1 MSTKPLE
8 IKNYLSEELELLSE
22 LLNKGEDTL
31 LVSPT
36 DSGKTRAVIT
46 YAKQN
51 PQRRIAILCPT
62 QALVDNLKQDCDIPA
77 GYGRKWVLAAR
88 FYNLLVTTYDSI
100 QFFEENRF
108 DAIFIDEAH
117 YLAQAGIYRV
127 KALEYMMKIECQK
140 VLVTA
145 TPNVIER
152 LEGFTRVEF
161 IKETK
166 PKEIKIYN
174 QRDNEINIA
183 ATLIKNRN
191 PENLLMLRINNKEI
205 LDFIHERY
213 PDLVITKIYSD
224 KEQVIIQGQDEEAFK
239 NIKKGVIS
247 KSTQLVL
254 TTSIMDCGISLE
266 VNRDVDCYA
275 ISCGNVINPI
285 DAVQLSARVRSNSGF
300 RMHLSIIGHF
310 DDYSTVTF
318 PINQVKGKQQFELMA
333 TEYEMLSKL
342 FIYDYIELLNSY
354 NITVDE
360 KKPLANLVRFN
371 GKSGRSSISIAKNFG
386 ASSKYPEIEDLAK
399 NYGYSD
405 WLEVIKGD
413 LSEGYKENTEYVR
426 IFTELIEAIEYGISF
441 KFFIKDKYYRDV
453 LTKLKYCLDNYWK
466 DNSREFKEFIDL
478 LIEAY
483 RSNAKKVSLSLKL
496 FSELTTQE
504 KDAIKH
510 LTKFMFKT
518 SKVWKTDTKAFAKTN
533 YDSDVDNFILIL
545 TDDNRFN
552 IKYLQ
557 RAKSKSII

>member
-8 IKNYLSEELELLSE
+8 IKNYLSEKLELLSN

-36 DSGKTRAVIT
+36 DSGKTRAIIS

-51 PQRRIAILCPT
+51 PQRRIAVLCPT

-77 GYGRKWVLAAR
+77 GYGKKWAQNTQ
-88 FYNLLVTTYDSI
+88 FFNLLVTTYDSI

-117 YLAQAGIYRV
+117 YLAQAGIYRP

-140 VLVTA
+140 ILVTA

-152 LEGFTRVEF
+152 LEGFNRVEF
-161 IKETK
+161 VKETK
-166 PKEIKIYN
+166 PKEVKIYN
-174 QRDNEINIA
+174 QRDNEINLA

-191 PENLLMLRINNKEI
+191 PENLLIIRINNKEI
-205 LDFIHERY
+205 LDAIHERY

-247 KSTQLVL
+247 KSTQVVL

-275 ISCGNVINPI
+275 ISYGNVINPI
-285 DAVQLSARVRSNSGF
+285 DAVQLSARVRSNSQYK
-300 RMHLSIIGHF
+300 MSLSIIGHF

-318 PINQVKGKQQFELMA
+318 PINQVKGKQRFELMA
-333 TEYEMLSKL
+333 TEYDMLSKL
-342 FIYDYIELLNSY
+342 FIYDYIELINSY

-386 ASSKYPEIEDLAK
+386 ASSKYPEIVDLAK

-413 LSEGYKENTEYVR
+413 LSGGYKENTEFIR
-426 IFTELIEAIEYGISF
+426 IFSELIEAIEYGVHF
-441 KFFIKDKYYRDV
+441 KFFVKDKYYRDV
-453 LTKLKYCLDNYWK
+453 LTKLKYCVDNYWK
-466 DNSREFKEFIDL
+466 DNSKDFKEFIDL

-483 RSNAKKVSLSLKL
+483 RSNEKKVSISLKL
-496 FSELTTQE
+496 FSELTIQE
-504 KDAIKH
+504 QDAVKQ
-510 LTKFMFKT
+510 LANLMFRT
-518 SKVWKTDTKAFAKTN
+518 SKIWKTETKAFTKTN
-533 YDSDVDNFILIL
+533 YDSDVQNFIINL

-557 RAKSKSII
+557 RGKSKAII

>member
-1 MSTKPLE
+1 MLTKPLE
-8 IKNYLSEELELLSE
+8 IKNYLSEELELLNE
-22 LLNKGEDTL
+22 LLNKGKDTL

-36 DSGKTRAVIT
+36 DSGKTRAIIS

-77 GYGRKWVLAAR
+77 GYGKKWAQNTQ
-88 FYNLLVTTYDSI
+88 FFNLLVTTYDSI
-100 QFFEENRF
+100 QFFEDNRF

-117 YLAQAGIYRV
+117 YLAQAGIYRA
-127 KALEYMMKIECQK
+127 KATEYMMSLKCQK

-152 LEGFTRVEF
+152 LEGFNRVEF
-161 IKETK
+161 VKEAK

-205 LDFIHERY
+205 LDTIHEKY

-239 NIKKGVIS
+239 NIKKGIIS
-247 KSTQLVL
+247 KSTQIVL

-275 ISCGNVINPI
+275 ISYGNVINPI
-285 DAVQLSARVRSNSGF
+285 DAVQLSARVRSNSEHK
-300 RMHLSIIGHF
+300 MNLSIIGHF
-310 DDYSTVTF
+310 DDYSKVTF
-318 PINQVKGKQQFELMA
+318 PINEVHGKQRFELMA
-333 TEYEMLSKL
+333 TEYDMLSKL
-342 FIYDYIELLNSY
+342 FIFDYIELLNSY

-399 NYGYSD
+399 NYGYSN
-405 WLEVIKGD
+405 WLEIIKGN
-413 LSEGYKENTEYVR
+413 LSGGYKENTEYVR
-426 IFTELIEAIEYGISF
+426 IFTEYIEAIEYGIHF
-441 KFFIKDKYYRDV
+441 KFFVKDKYYRDT
-453 LTKLKYCLDNYWK
+453 LTKLKYCVDNYWR
-466 DNSREFKEFIDL
+466 DNSKEFKEFIDL
-478 LIEAY
+478 LIAGY
-483 RSNAKKVSLSLKL
+483 RINEKKVSLSLKL

-504 KDAIKH
+504 QDAVKQ
-510 LTKFMFKT
+510 LANLMFRT
-518 SKVWKTDTKAFAKTN
+518 SKIWKTETKAFTKTN
-533 YDSDVDNFILIL
+533 YDSDVQNFIINL

-557 RAKSKSII
+557 RGKSKAII

>member
-1 MSTKPLE
+1 MSIKPLE
-8 IKNYLSEELELLSE
+8 IKKYLSEELELLNE

-31 LVSPT
+31 SVSPT
-36 DSGKTRAVIT
+36 DSGKTRAIIT

-77 GYGRKWVLAAR
+77 GYGKKWAQNTQ
-88 FYNLLVTTYDSI
+88 FFNLLVTTYDSI
-100 QFFEENRF
+100 QFFEETRF

-127 KALEYMMKIECQK
+127 KALEYMMGLECQK
-140 VLVTA
+140 ILVTA

-152 LEGFTRVEF
+152 LEGFNKVEF
-161 IKETK
+161 VKETK

-174 QRDNEINIA
+174 QRDNEINLA

-205 LDFIHERY
+205 LDGIHERY

-247 KSTQLVL
+247 KSTQVVL

-275 ISCGNVINPI
+275 ISYGTVINPI
-285 DAVQLSARVRSNSGF
+285 DAVQLSARVRSNSEF
-300 RMHLSIIGHF
+300 KMSLSIIGHF

-318 PINQVKGKQQFELMA
+318 PINQVKGKQRFELMA

-342 FIYDYIELLNSY
+342 FFYDYIELLNSY

-386 ASSKYPEIEDLAK
+386 TSSKYPEIEDLAK
-399 NYGYSD
+399 NYGYSN

-441 KFFIKDKYYRDV
+441 KFFVKDKYYRDV
-453 LTKLKYCLDNYWK
+453 LTKLKYCVDNYWR
-466 DNSREFKEFIDL
+466 DNSKEFKEFIDL
-478 LIEAY
+478 LIAGY
-483 RSNAKKVSLSLKL
+483 KSNEKKVSISLKL
-496 FSELTTQE
+496 FSGLTTQE
-504 KDAIKH
+504 KDVVKQLAN
-510 LTKFMFKT
+510 LMFRT
-518 SKVWKTDTKAFAKTN
+518 SKIWKTETKAFTKTN
-533 YDSDVDNFILIL
+533 YDSDVQNFIVNL

-557 RAKSKSII
+557 RGKSKAII

>member
-1 MSTKPLE
+1 MSIKPLE
-8 IKNYLSEELELLSE
+8 IKKYLSEELELLNE

-36 DSGKTRAVIT
+36 DSGKTRAIIT

-77 GYGRKWVLAAR
+77 GYGKKWAQNTQ
-88 FYNLLVTTYDSI
+88 FFNLLVTTYDSI

-117 YLAQAGIYRV
+117 YLAQAGIYRP
-127 KALEYMMKIECQK
+127 KALEYMMNLECQK
-140 VLVTA
+140 ILVTA

-152 LEGFTRVEF
+152 LEGFNKVEF
-161 IKETK
+161 VKETK

-174 QRDNEINIA
+174 QRDNEINLA

-191 PENLLMLRINNKEI
+191 PENLLIIRINNKEI
-205 LDFIHERY
+205 LDAIHERY

-224 KEQVIIQGQDEEAFK
+224 KEQVIVQGQDKEAFK

-247 KSTQLVL
+247 KSTQIVL

-275 ISCGNVINPI
+275 ISYGNVINPI
-285 DAVQLSARVRSNSGF
+285 DAVQLSARVRSNSQYK
-300 RMHLSIIGHF
+300 MSLSIIGHF

-318 PINQVKGKQQFELMA
+318 PINQVKGKQRFELMA
-333 TEYEMLSKL
+333 TEYDMLSKL

-386 ASSKYPEIEDLAK
+386 ASSKYPEIVDLAK

-413 LSEGYKENTEYVR
+413 LSGGYKENTEYVR
-426 IFTELIEAIEYGISF
+426 IFSELIEAIEYGVHF
-441 KFFIKDKYYRDV
+441 KFFVKDKYYRDV
-453 LTKLKYCLDNYWK
+453 LTKLKYCVDNYWK
-466 DNSREFKEFIDL
+466 DNSKDFKEFIDL

-483 RSNAKKVSLSLKL
+483 RSNEKKVSISLKL
-496 FSELTTQE
+496 FSELTIQE
-504 KDAIKH
+504 QDAVKQ
-510 LTKFMFKT
+510 LANLMFRT
-518 SKVWKTDTKAFAKTN
+518 SKIWKTETKAFTKTN
-533 YDSDVDNFILIL
+533 YDSDVQNFIINL

-557 RAKSKSII
+557 RGKSKAII

>member
-1 MSTKPLE
+1 MSSKPLE
-8 IKNYLSEELELLSE
+8 IKNYLSEKLELLSE

-36 DSGKTRAVIT
+36 DSGKTRAIIT

-77 GYGRKWVLAAR
+77 GYGKKWAQNTQ
-88 FYNLLVTTYDSI
+88 FFNLLVTTYDSI

-117 YLAQAGIYRV
+117 YLAQAGIYRA

-166 PKEIKIYN
+166 PKEIRIYN

-205 LDFIHERY
+205 LDGIHERY

-239 NIKKGVIS
+239 NIRKGVIS
-247 KSTQLVL
+247 KSTQVVL

-285 DAVQLSARVRSNSGF
+285 DAVQLSARVRSNSEF

-310 DDYSTVTF
+310 DDYSTVPF

-413 LSEGYKENTEYVR
+413 QSEGFKENTEYVR
-426 IFTELIEAIEYGISF
+426 IFSELIEAIEYGISF
-441 KFFIKDKYYRDV
+441 KFFIKDKYYRDI
-453 LTKLKYCLDNYWK
+453 LIKLKYCVDNYWK

-478 LIEAY
+478 LIAGY
-483 RSNAKKVSLSLKL
+483 RGNEKKVSISLKL
-496 FSELTTQE
+496 LSELTTQE
-504 KDAIKH
+504 QDAVKQ
-510 LTKFMFKT
+510 LANLMFRT
-518 SKVWKTDTKAFAKTN
+518 SKIWKTETKAFTKIN
-533 YDSDVDNFILIL
+533 YDSDVLNFIINL

-557 RAKSKSII
+557 RGESKAII

>member
-1 MSTKPLE
+1 MSIKPLE
-8 IKNYLSEELELLSE
+8 IKKYLSEELELLNE

-36 DSGKTRAVIT
+36 DSGKTRAIIT

-77 GYGRKWVLAAR
+77 GYGKKWAQNTQ
-88 FYNLLVTTYDSI
+88 FFNLLVTTYDSI
-100 QFFEENRF
+100 QFFEDNRF

-127 KALEYMMKIECQK
+127 KALEYMMGLECQK
-140 VLVTA
+140 ILVTA

-152 LEGFTRVEF
+152 LEGFNKVEF
-161 IKETK
+161 VKETK

-174 QRDNEINIA
+174 QRDNEINLA

-205 LDFIHERY
+205 LDGIHERY

-247 KSTQLVL
+247 KSTQVVL

-275 ISCGNVINPI
+275 ISYGTVINPI
-285 DAVQLSARVRSNSGF
+285 DAVQLSARVRSNSEF
-300 RMHLSIIGHF
+300 KMSLSIIGHF

-318 PINQVKGKQQFELMA
+318 PINQVKGKQRFELMA

-386 ASSKYPEIEDLAK
+386 TSSKYPEIEDLAK
-399 NYGYSD
+399 NYGYSN

-441 KFFIKDKYYRDV
+441 KFFVKDKYYRDV
-453 LTKLKYCLDNYWK
+453 LTKLKYCVDNYWR
-466 DNSREFKEFIDL
+466 DNSKEFKEFIDL
-478 LIEAY
+478 LIAGY
-483 RSNAKKVSLSLKL
+483 KSNEKKVSISLKL
-496 FSELTTQE
+496 FSGLTTQE
-504 KDAIKH
+504 KDVVKQLAN
-510 LTKFMFKT
+510 LMFRT
-518 SKVWKTDTKAFAKTN
+518 SKIWKTETKAFTKTS
-533 YDSDVDNFILIL
+533 YDSDVQNFIVNL

-557 RAKSKSII
+557 RGKSKAII

>member
-1 MSTKPLE
+1 
-8 IKNYLSEELELLSE
+8 
-22 LLNKGEDTL
+22 
-31 LVSPT
+31 
-36 DSGKTRAVIT
+36 
-46 YAKQN
+46 
-51 PQRRIAILCPT
+51 
-62 QALVDNLKQDCDIPA
+62 
-77 GYGRKWVLAAR
+77 
-88 FYNLLVTTYDSI
+88 
-100 QFFEENRF
+100 
-108 DAIFIDEAH
+108 
-117 YLAQAGIYRV
+117 
-127 KALEYMMKIECQK
+127 MMGLECQK

-152 LEGFTRVEF
+152 LEDFNRVEF
-161 IKETK
+161 VKETN

-205 LDFIHERY
+205 LDGIHERY

-247 KSTQLVL
+247 KSTQVVL

-275 ISCGNVINPI
+275 ISYGTVINPI
-285 DAVQLSARVRSNSGF
+285 DAVQLSARVRSNSEF
-300 RMHLSIIGHF
+300 KMSLSIIGHF

-318 PINQVKGKQQFELMA
+318 PINQVKGKQRFELMA

-386 ASSKYPEIEDLAK
+386 TSSKYPEIEDLAK
-399 NYGYSD
+399 NYGYSN

-441 KFFIKDKYYRDV
+441 KFFVKDKYYRDV
-453 LTKLKYCLDNYWK
+453 LTKLKYCVDNYWR
-466 DNSREFKEFIDL
+466 DNSKEFKEFIDL
-478 LIEAY
+478 LIAGY
-483 RSNAKKVSLSLKL
+483 KSNEKKVSISLKL
-496 FSELTTQE
+496 FSGLTTQE
-504 KDAIKH
+504 KDVVKQLAN
-510 LTKFMFKT
+510 LMFRT
-518 SKVWKTDTKAFAKTN
+518 SKIWKTETKAFTKTN
-533 YDSDVDNFILIL
+533 YDSDVQNFIVNL

-557 RAKSKSII
+557 RGKSKAII

>member
-1 MSTKPLE
+1 MLIKPLE
-8 IKNYLSEELELLSE
+8 IKNYLSEKLELLNE

-36 DSGKTRAVIT
+36 DSGKTRAIIT

-77 GYGRKWVLAAR
+77 GYGKKWVLAAR

-310 DDYSTVTF
+310 DDYSTVPF

-354 NITVDE
+354 NIKVDE

-399 NYGYSD
+399 SYGYSD

>member
-1 MSTKPLE
+1 MSIKPLE
-8 IKNYLSEELELLSE
+8 IKKYLSEELELLSE

-36 DSGKTRAVIT
+36 DSGKTRAIIS

-62 QALVDNLKQDCDIPA
+62 QALVDNLRQDCDIPA
-77 GYGRKWVLAAR
+77 GYGKKWVLAAR

-145 TPNVIER
+145 TPNIIER

-205 LDFIHERY
+205 LDGIHERY

-318 PINQVKGKQQFELMA
+318 PINQVKGKQRFELMA
-333 TEYEMLSKL
+333 TEYDMLSKL
-342 FIYDYIELLNSY
+342 FIYYYIELLNSY

-441 KFFIKDKYYRDV
+441 KFFIKDKYYRDI
-453 LTKLKYCLDNYWK
+453 LTKLKYCVDNYWK

-504 KDAIKH
+504 KDAIKQ
-510 LTKFMFKT
+510 LAKLMFKT

-557 RAKSKSII
+557 RAKSKLII

>member
-1 MSTKPLE
+1 
-8 IKNYLSEELELLSE
+8 
-22 LLNKGEDTL
+22 
-31 LVSPT
+31 VSPT
-36 DSGKTRAVIT
+36 DSGKTRAIIS

-77 GYGRKWVLAAR
+77 GYGKKWAQNTQ
-88 FYNLLVTTYDSI
+88 FFNLLVTTYDSI

-117 YLAQAGIYRV
+117 YLAQAGIYRA
-127 KALEYMMKIECQK
+127 KALEYMMKIECQH

-152 LEGFTRVEF
+152 LEGFNRVEF
-161 IKETK
+161 VKETK

-174 QRDNEINIA
+174 QRDNEINLA

-205 LDFIHERY
+205 LDGIHERY

-247 KSTQLVL
+247 KSTQVVL

-275 ISCGNVINPI
+275 ISYGTVINPI
-285 DAVQLSARVRSNSGF
+285 DAVQLSARVRSNSEF
-300 RMHLSIIGHF
+300 KMSLSIIGHF

-318 PINQVKGKQQFELMA
+318 PINQVKGKQRFELMA

-386 ASSKYPEIEDLAK
+386 TSSKYPEIEDLAK
-399 NYGYSD
+399 NYGYSN

-441 KFFIKDKYYRDV
+441 KFFVKDKYYRDV
-453 LTKLKYCLDNYWK
+453 LTKLKYCVDNYWR
-466 DNSREFKEFIDL
+466 DNSKEFKEFIDL
-478 LIEAY
+478 LIAGY
-483 RSNAKKVSLSLKL
+483 KSNEKKVSISLKL
-496 FSELTTQE
+496 FSGLTTQE
-504 KDAIKH
+504 KDVVKQLAN
-510 LTKFMFKT
+510 LMFRT
-518 SKVWKTDTKAFAKTN
+518 SKIWKTETKAFTKTN
-533 YDSDVDNFILIL
+533 YDSDVQNFIVNL

-557 RAKSKSII
+557 RGKSKAII

>member
-1 MSTKPLE
+1 MSIKPLE
-8 IKNYLSEELELLSE
+8 IKKYLSEELELLNE

-36 DSGKTRAVIT
+36 DSGKTRAIIT

-77 GYGRKWVLAAR
+77 GYGKKWAQNTQ
-88 FYNLLVTTYDSI
+88 FFNLLVTTYDSI
-100 QFFEENRF
+100 QFFEETRF

-127 KALEYMMKIECQK
+127 KALEYMMGLECQK
-140 VLVTA
+140 ILVTA

-152 LEGFTRVEF
+152 LEGFNKVEF
-161 IKETK
+161 VKETK

-174 QRDNEINIA
+174 QRDNEINLA

-205 LDFIHERY
+205 LDGIHERY

-247 KSTQLVL
+247 KSTQIVL

-285 DAVQLSARVRSNSGF
+285 DAVQLSARVRSNSEYK
-300 RMHLSIIGHF
+300 MSLSIIGHF
-310 DDYSTVTF
+310 DDYSTVPF
-318 PINQVKGKQQFELMA
+318 PINQVKGKQRFELMA

-342 FIYDYIELLNSY
+342 FFYDYIELLNSY

-386 ASSKYPEIEDLAK
+386 TSSKYPEIEDLAK
-399 NYGYSD
+399 NYGYSN

-441 KFFIKDKYYRDV
+441 KFFVKDKYYRDV
-453 LTKLKYCLDNYWK
+453 LTKLKYCVDNYWR
-466 DNSREFKEFIDL
+466 DNSKEFKEFIDL
-478 LIEAY
+478 LIAGY
-483 RSNAKKVSLSLKL
+483 KSNEKKVSISLKL
-496 FSELTTQE
+496 FSGLTTQE
-504 KDAIKH
+504 KDVVKQLAN
-510 LTKFMFKT
+510 LMFRT
-518 SKVWKTDTKAFAKTN
+518 SKIWKTETKAFTKTN
-533 YDSDVDNFILIL
+533 YDSDVQNFIVNL

-557 RAKSKSII
+557 RGKSKAII

>member
-1 MSTKPLE
+1 MLIKPLE
-8 IKNYLSEELELLSE
+8 IKNYLSEKLELLNE

-36 DSGKTRAVIT
+36 DSGKTRAIIT

-77 GYGRKWVLAAR
+77 GYGKKWVLAAR

-310 DDYSTVTF
+310 DDYSTVPF

-399 NYGYSD
+399 SYGYSD

>member
-8 IKNYLSEELELLSE
+8 IKNYLSEKLELLSE

-31 LVSPT
+31 IVSPT
-36 DSGKTRAVIT
+36 DSGKTRAIIT

-51 PQRRIAILCPT
+51 PQRRIAVLCPT
-62 QALVDNLKQDCDIPA
+62 QALVDNLKQDCDMPA
-77 GYGRKWVLAAR
+77 GYGKKWAQNTQ
-88 FYNLLVTTYDSI
+88 FFHLLVTTYDSI

-127 KALEYMMKIECQK
+127 KALEYMMELDCQK
-140 VLVTA
+140 ILVTA

-161 IKETK
+161 VKETK
-166 PKEIKIYN
+166 RKEIKIYN

-205 LDFIHERY
+205 LDGIHEKY

-247 KSTQLVL
+247 KSTQVVL

-275 ISCGNVINPI
+275 ISYGNVINPI
-285 DAVQLSARVRSNSGF
+285 DAVQLSARVRSNSEF

-318 PINQVKGKQQFELMA
+318 PINQVKGKQRFELMA
-333 TEYEMLSKL
+333 TEYDMLSKL
-342 FIYDYIELLNSY
+342 FIYYYIELLNSY

-360 KKPLANLVRFN
+360 KKPLVNLVRFN
-371 GKSGRSSISIAKNFG
+371 GKNGRSSISIAKNFG
-386 ASSKYPEIEDLAK
+386 ASSKYPEIVDLAK

-413 LSEGYKENTEYVR
+413 QSEGYKENTEYVR
-426 IFTELIEAIEYGISF
+426 IFSELIEAIEYGISF
-441 KFFIKDKYYRDV
+441 KFFIKDKYYRDT
-453 LTKLKYCLDNYWK
+453 LTKLKYCVDNYWK

-478 LIEAY
+478 LIAGY
-483 RSNAKKVSLSLKL
+483 RGNEKKVSISLKL
-496 FSELTTQE
+496 FSELATQE
-504 KDAIKH
+504 KDAGKQ
-510 LTKFMFKT
+510 LAKLMFKSNNKWNSE
-518 SKVWKTDTKAFAKTN
+518 SKTFNNRVV
-533 YDSDVDNFILIL
+533 DSDIENFIIIM
-545 TDDNRFN
+545 TDNSRYN
-552 IKYLQ
+552 VKCLQ
-557 RAKSKSII
+557 RKGSNAII

>member
-1 MSTKPLE
+1 MSIKPLE
-8 IKNYLSEELELLSE
+8 IKKYLSEELELLNE

-36 DSGKTRAVIT
+36 DSGKTRAIIT

-77 GYGRKWVLAAR
+77 GYGKKWAQNTQ
-88 FYNLLVTTYDSI
+88 FFNLLVTTYDSI
-100 QFFEENRF
+100 QFFEETRF

-127 KALEYMMKIECQK
+127 KALEYMMGLECQK
-140 VLVTA
+140 ILVTA

-152 LEGFTRVEF
+152 LEGFNKVEF
-161 IKETK
+161 VKETK

-174 QRDNEINIA
+174 QRDNEINLA

-205 LDFIHERY
+205 LDGIHERY

-247 KSTQLVL
+247 KSTQVVL

-275 ISCGNVINPI
+275 ISYGTVINPI
-285 DAVQLSARVRSNSGF
+285 DAVQLSARVRSNSEF
-300 RMHLSIIGHF
+300 KMSLSIIGHF

-318 PINQVKGKQQFELMA
+318 PINQVKGKQRFELMA

-399 NYGYSD
+399 NYGYSN

-441 KFFIKDKYYRDV
+441 KFFVKDKYYRDV
-453 LTKLKYCLDNYWK
+453 LNQ
-466 DNSREFKEFIDL
+466 
-478 LIEAY
+478 A
-483 RSNAKKVSLSLKL
+483 
-496 FSELTTQE
+496 
-504 KDAIKH
+504 
-510 LTKFMFKT
+510 
-518 SKVWKTDTKAFAKTN
+518 
-533 YDSDVDNFILIL
+533 
-545 TDDNRFN
+545 
-552 IKYLQ
+552 
-557 RAKSKSII
+557 

>member
-36 DSGKTRAVIT
+36 DSGKTRAIIS

-77 GYGRKWVLAAR
+77 GYGKKWAQNTQ
-88 FYNLLVTTYDSI
+88 FYNLLITTYDSI

-117 YLAQAGIYRV
+117 YLAQAGIYRA
-127 KALEYMMKIECQK
+127 KALEYMMKLECQK
-140 VLVTA
+140 ILVTA

-152 LEGFTRVEF
+152 LEGFNRIEF

-174 QRDNEINIA
+174 QRDNEINLA

-191 PENLLMLRINNKEI
+191 PENLLILRINNKEI
-205 LDFIHERY
+205 LDTIHEKY

-247 KSTQLVL
+247 KSTQVVL

-275 ISCGNVINPI
+275 ISYGNVINPI
-285 DAVQLSARVRSNSGF
+285 DAVQLSARVRSNSEYK
-300 RMHLSIIGHF
+300 MSLSIIGHF

-318 PINQVKGKQQFELMA
+318 PINQVKGKQRFELMA
-333 TEYEMLSKL
+333 TEYDMLSKL

-386 ASSKYPEIEDLAK
+386 ASSRYSEIEDLAK
-399 NYGYSD
+399 NYGYSN

-426 IFTELIEAIEYGISF
+426 IFSELIEAIEYGISF
-441 KFFIKDKYYRDV
+441 KFFIKDKYYRDT
-453 LTKLKYCLDNYWK
+453 LTKLKYCVDNYWK
-466 DNSREFKEFIDL
+466 DNSKDFKEFLDL
-478 LIEAY
+478 LIEVY
-483 RSNAKKVSLSLKL
+483 RSNEKKVSISLKL

-504 KDAIKH
+504 KDAVKQ
-510 LTKFMFKT
+510 LANLMFRT
-518 SKVWKTDTKAFAKTN
+518 SKIWKTETKAFTKTN
-533 YDSDVDNFILIL
+533 YDSDMQNFIINL
-545 TDDNRFN
+545 TNDNRFN

-557 RAKSKSII
+557 RGESKAII

>member
-36 DSGKTRAVIT
+36 DSGKTRAIIS

-77 GYGRKWVLAAR
+77 GYGKKWAQNTQ
-88 FYNLLVTTYDSI
+88 FYNLLITTYDSI

-127 KALEYMMKIECQK
+127 KALEYMMELDCQK
-140 VLVTA
+140 ILVTA

-161 IKETK
+161 VKETK

-174 QRDNEINIA
+174 QRDNEINLA

-205 LDFIHERY
+205 LDGIHERY

-247 KSTQLVL
+247 KSTQVVL

-275 ISCGNVINPI
+275 ISYGNVINPI
-285 DAVQLSARVRSNSGF
+285 DAVQLSARVRSNSEYK
-300 RMHLSIIGHF
+300 MSLSIIGHF
-310 DDYSTVTF
+310 DDYSTVPF
-318 PINQVKGKQQFELMA
+318 PINQVKGKQRFELMA
-333 TEYEMLSKL
+333 TEYDMLSKL

-413 LSEGYKENTEYVR
+413 QSEGYKENTEYVR

>member
-310 DDYSTVTF
+310 DDYSTVPF

>member
-36 DSGKTRAVIT
+36 DSGKTRAIIT

-152 LEGFTRVEF
+152 LEGFTREEF

-310 DDYSTVTF
+310 DDYSTVPF

-552 IKYLQ
+552 IMYLQ